1 MAKTLAS
8 VRRAR
13 PLLGTLVE
21 IIACRGKACQLE
33 QAVERA
39 FAAVERIHRLMS
51 YHEPGSDVSRLNRA
65 SGKVPVAVHE
75 LTYSVLRT
83 SSELQHQSRG
93 LFNVAVAPTL
103 EHLGFLP
110 RSPARSRPLA
120 DLGQE
125 DAVELLAGNRARLRA
140 PGSRIDLGGIAKG
153 FAVDQ
158 AIGVLREH
166 GVLSGLVNAGGDLAG
181 FGPHEHVIAIRDPRD
196 PTRLLARTALRDAAL
211 ASSGL
216 RFGFFG
222 QGQHSSIIDPRAKQP
237 VAAIGGATVRAAS
250 CTIADALT
258 KVVMLAG
265 TAASDVLDGYG
276 ASALFVTT
284 TGEVLATADWRDV
297 HSLAA

>member
-13 PLLGTLVE
+13 PFLGTLVE
-21 IIACRGKACQLE
+21 ITAWRGKACRLE
-33 QAVERA
+33 QAVECA
-39 FAAVERIHRLMS
+39 FGALERIHRLMS

-65 SGKVPVAVHE
+65 GKVPVVVHE
-75 LTYSVLRT
+75 WTYSVLQT
-83 SSELQHQSRG
+83 SSELQHQSKG
-93 LFNVAVAPTL
+93 LFNIAVAPTL
-103 EHLGFLP
+103 ERLGLLP
-110 RSPARSRPLA
+110 RSVERSRQPA

-125 DAVELLAGNRARLRA
+125 GAVELFAGNRARLRA
-140 PGSRIDLGGIAKG
+140 QGSRIDLGGIAKG

-181 FGPHEHVIAIRDPRD
+181 FGPHEHLIAIRDPRD
-196 PTRLLARTALRDAAL
+196 PARLLARTALRDAAL

-216 RFGFFG
+216 HFGFFG
-222 QGQHSSIIDPRAKQP
+222 RSQHCSIIDPRAKQP
-237 VAAIGGATVRAAS
+237 VTAISGASVRAAS

-258 KVVMLAG
+258 KVVMLVG

-284 TGEVLATADWRDV
+284 TGEVLATADWQDV